1 MQRCESTAAAASPVL
16 SYMQG
21 VLYVYLYLVLKY
33 PLLHSFEEQPSPFS
47 LALALG
53 AHGSASRRQ
62 ECAFVLA

>member
-1 MQRCESTAAAASPVL
+1 MQTVESTAAAVSPVL

-33 PLLHSFEEQPSPFS
+33 PLLHSFEEHPAFFSP
-47 LALALG
+47 ARLG
-53 AHGSASRRQ
+53 ARGSASRRQ